1 MRQAKTLAHLI
12 TDVGREEQSEAF
24 DAQVAVTILSASHCM
39 YLRVSVQ
46 VPNPLD
52 VHDNQLVVGALECEV
67 AKGLWGVAYMNILHE
82 ATVRVVL
89 DVLAIDEVLQMVQW
103 LVWSILE
110 LKDGY
115 LEHVNLLGRI
125 VAVVDFSVELG
136 VHLQLGI
143 VKIVFACDVLAF
155 HVAFS
160 YVVGRVLPRFQVTS
174 VRQLFTLNKQ
184 KSIIKNCQWIFQGQN
199 KFKKKTINRYL
210 YY

>member
-1 MRQAKTLAHLI
+1 MSHEVHCKTRQSSTHTFHLGQAELLHTVENNIVRLNLTGGQIKLRQAKTLAHLI

-46 VPNPLD
+46 VANPLD

-89 DVLAIDEVLQMVQW
+89 DVLAIDEVLQVVQR

-110 LKDGY
+110 LKD
-115 LEHVNLLGRI
+115 
-125 VAVVDFSVELG
+125 
-136 VHLQLGI
+136 
-143 VKIVFACDVLAF
+143 
-155 HVAFS
+155 
-160 YVVGRVLPRFQVTS
+160 
-174 VRQLFTLNKQ
+174 
-184 KSIIKNCQWIFQGQN
+184 
-199 KFKKKTINRYL
+199 
-210 YY
+210 